1 MVRRNTQFMLCRFHT
16 FCFVVLVWAAPSRA
30 EQDTLVISTIE
41 NSPLTEIVEI
51 IMTQAYDRLGIP
63 IEIYPTSGNRSLV
76 VSSSGKVDG
85 ELVRIGAVKEHYP
98 TLVQVPVPNME
109 LKGVVY
115 VRAAE
120 KDQIV
125 TGNLAKLRV
134 GYLEGIVQAEQF
146 TQGFENLWAG
156 QSEIELFR
164 LLAAGRL
171 EAVVSDQIDGALAIA
186 ELGLTNVVP
195 LGRPFQV
202 EPMFHY
208 LHEKHAALAP
218 QLAAV
223 LADMRGSGELEK
235 IVETALEAMITGQG
249 NPSAD

>member
-1 MVRRNTQFMLCRFHT
+1 M
-16 FCFVVLVWAAPSRA
+16 
-30 EQDTLVISTIE
+30 ISTIE
-41 NSPLTEIVEI
+41 NSPLTKIAEI
-51 IMTQAYDRLGIP
+51 IMTQAYERLGIP
-63 IEIYPTSGNRSLV
+63 VEIYPTSGNRSLV
-76 VSSSGKVDG
+76 LSSSGKVDG
-85 ELVRIGAVKEHYP
+85 ELVRIGAVKDHYP

-109 LKGVVY
+109 LEGVVY
-115 VRAAE
+115 VRAAD
-120 KDQIV
+120 KDRIAIEDLS
-125 TGNLAKLRV
+125 TLRV

-146 TQGFENLWAG
+146 TQGFENLWAA
-156 QSEIELFR
+156 QSETETFR

-171 EAVVSDQIDGALAIA
+171 DAVVSDQIDGALAIA

-195 LGRPFQV
+195 LGRAFQV

-218 QLAAV
+218 QLASV

-249 NPSAD
+249 HPSAD